1 MRKVLIVGLLAAAAS
16 PLFAQPTPAP
26 MAQMG
31 MMGDKVMTRG
41 EVQAMVQTRF
51 ARVDANRDGFVT
63 DAEMATMH
71 SQMRDMKMHHG
82 EKGEMPMRD
91 PNVAFDRLDA
101 NRDGSISREE
111 FARNRVIQ
119 IERRVEKMQ
128 HGQPGAMGMDHGK
141 MGAMQGMRHGGGGG
155 GGMMGAAMLKTADA
169 NRDGKVSL
177 AEATAGALK
186 HFDMMDANRDGR
198 LTPEERAAGR
208 AQMRQMRQAG

>member
-26 MAQMG
+26 MAHMG
-31 MMGDKVMTRG
+31 MMGNKVMTRG

-51 ARVDANRDGFVT
+51 AHVDANRDGFVT
-63 DAEMATMH
+63 EAEMATMH
-71 SQMRDMKMHHG
+71 GQMRGMKMHNRG
-82 EKGEMPMRD
+82 EKGEMAMRD

-119 IERRVEKMQ
+119 IERRVEKME

-141 MGAMQGMRHGGGGG
+141 MGAMQGMHHGGGG
-155 GGMMGAAMLKTADA
+155 GGMMGAMFKMADA

-177 AEATAGALK
+177 AEATAGAIK

-208 AQMRQMRQAG
+208 AHMKQMRKAG